1 MKETVND
8 NHKIKLYLLGAA
20 TEEERRQVEELLFLE
35 DDYEEQIKVV
45 EDDLIENYLSGNLS
59 DDEKNRF
66 ERHFLTTPQHRE
78 NVNRARSLRNYV
90 FSQLDEKEFVEN
102 KGDSESLWSVW
113 MTFFRKYSTLGF
125 AVASAILLAVLGLF
139 FINNVSE
146 KQRLN
151 TQISEKTVLQEKITD
166 LEKQLNT
173 ERERNQS
180 LTNQLEST
188 REQIAQTTPPNLQET
203 PLPKI
208 TTVKRERE
216 TAAIKNPESSKITRK
231 QLILISQ
238 TAVLELSAGQTMN
251 GSEDVKTVVITPKT
265 KNLQLKLAVESNE
278 YRHFSVEVNTEDGN
292 VIWQRNNLKAQK
304 TGKQPKIFITLP
316 TKILKAANY
325 RVTLHGQKA
334 DGTNERIGSYY
345 YRVERP

>member
-45 EDDLIENYLSGNLS
+45 EDDLIENYLSENLS

-66 ERHFLTTPQHRE
+66 ERHFLTAPQHRE

-90 FSQLDEKEFVEN
+90 FSQLDEKESVEN
-102 KGDSESLWSVW
+102 KGDAESLWSVW
-113 MTFFRKYSTLGF
+113 RTFFRKYSTLGF
-125 AVASAILLAVLGLF
+125 AAASTILLAVLGLF
-139 FINNVSE
+139 LINNVSE

-188 REQIAQTTPPNLQET
+188 REQITQTMPPNLQET

-216 TAAIKNPESSKITRK
+216 TAAIKNPESSKITRE
-231 QLILISQ
+231 QLTLISQ

-251 GSEDVKTVVITPKT
+251 GSEGVKTVVITPKT

-292 VIWQRNNLKAQK
+292 IIWQKNVKVQK
-304 TGKQPKIFITLP
+304 TVKQPTLFVTLP
-316 TKILKAANY
+316 AKSLNAANY
-325 RVTLHGQKA
+325 RVTLYGQKT